1 MSGQEVRASGYY
13 WVRVSSEFNWEIA
26 WFESEF
32 KEWLL
37 MSGGIWQDNEI
48 SEIDENRIMRD
59 AERLAIYLEAKK
71 TDKLN
76 DQESKCS

>member
-1 MSGQEVRASGYY
+1 MSGQEIRASGYY
-13 WVRVSSEFNWEIA
+13 WVRRDGCEWAIAEFDDV
-26 WFESEF
+26 
-32 KEWLL
+32 KERWWMDGLFWRDSD
-37 MSGGIWQDNEI
+37 MTS
-48 SEIDENRIMRD
+48 IDENRIMRD